1 MKTFYI
7 LFLFFLCSCQQN
19 EVKEF
24 ATVEVI
30 RGDVEIAVSLTG
42 RAESAKQTSM
52 MAPDDLTVEDLAVSM
67 GQIVK
72 TGDVICKLDTIKVVE
87 TVKQEETRIAQLE
100 SQIKST
106 KIRLNGLRRDLQ
118 RTLSLLKQG
127 AASIEDKEKL
137 EQELEIL
144 LSQDSVQESEKQNFI
159 TNLHKLK
166 LQAELLN
173 IKAPFDGV
181 ITYLWTPKDSF
192 VKGSSV
198 KKGDTLFRMSSA
210 GKMIMKSTLREQD
223 VNYFQTGQKID
234 LKSPGVP
241 GLIIEGKVT
250 LVDNAATIDKDSG
263 VGSFRI
269 YIEFTPVTEI
279 KSGMEMIAEV
289 TVEKKENVLQIPKT
303 AINPLSSDGYHVM
316 VVEGETKSKK
326 QIKVGLIGDSQIE
339 VLSGLIPGQ
348 KVLAQYEE

>member
-1 MKTFYI
+1 MKNLFIII
-7 LFLFFLCSCQQN
+7 LFYLCSCQQN

-30 RGDVEIAVSLTG
+30 RGNVEVAVSLTG

-72 TGDVICKLDTIKVVE
+72 TGDVICKLDTIKVLE

-144 LSQDSVQESEKQNFI
+144 LSQDSVQEREKQNFM
-159 TNLHKLK
+159 TNLQKLK
-166 LQAELLN
+166 SQAELLN

-192 VKGSSV
+192 IKGSSV
-198 KKGDTLFRMSSA
+198 KKGDTLFRMSSE

-223 VNYFQTGQKID
+223 VNYFHTGQKID
-234 LKSPGVP
+234 LKSPAVP
-241 GLIIEGKVT
+241 GLTIEGKVI
-250 LVDNAATIDKDSG
+250 LVDNAASIDKESG
-263 VGSFRI
+263 VGTFRI
-269 YIEFTPVTEI
+269 YIEFTPVNEI

-289 TVEKKENVLQIPKT
+289 IVEKKENVLQVPKT
-303 AINPLSSDGYHVM
+303 AINPLSSNGYHVI
-316 VVEGETKSKK
+316 VVEGESKSKK
-326 QIKVGLIGDSQIE
+326 QIKVGLIGDTHLE
-339 VLSGLIPGQ
+339 VISGLSPGQ

>member
-72 TGDVICKLDTIKVVE
+72 TGDVICKLDTIKVLE

-144 LSQDSVQESEKQNFI
+144 LSQDSVQEREKQNFI
-159 TNLHKLK
+159 TNLQKLK

-198 KKGDTLFRMSSA
+198 KKGDTLFRMSSE
-210 GKMIMKSTLREQD
+210 GKMIVKSTLREQD

-234 LKSPGVP
+234 LKSPAVP
-241 GLIIEGKVT
+241 GLTIDGKVT
-250 LVDNAATIDKDSG
+250 HVDNAATIDKDSG

-269 YIEFTPVTEI
+269 YIEFTPATEI

-303 AINPLSSDGYHVM
+303 AINPLSSDGYHVI
-316 VVEGETKSKK
+316 VVDGETKSKK
-326 QIKVGLIGDSQIE
+326 QIKVGLVGDSEIE
-339 VLSGLIPGQ
+339 VISGLTPGQ